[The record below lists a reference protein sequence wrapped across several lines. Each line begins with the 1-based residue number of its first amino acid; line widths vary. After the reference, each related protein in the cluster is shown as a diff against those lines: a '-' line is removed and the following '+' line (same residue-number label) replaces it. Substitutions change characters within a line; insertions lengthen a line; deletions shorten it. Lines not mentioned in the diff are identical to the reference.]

1 MEPGNLIFL
10 KLPRYSKVHW
20 DLRTTILPSYPNILS
35 WVQRRDNSLGSTYPT
50 QPSHIP
56 QGVVTNYKAGLLALI
71 WQLNMM
77 WRVRQGKDR
86 GLDREVQCRR
96 GTGVSWGTGFQLS
109 QTHHPSKPK
118 STLTQKAVL
127 RHCHALKLSVC
138 LSPRQRSS
146 MTTLHSSQGSSNGWW
161 IPRWSEKSVS
171 QSMFFKKHANCLH
184 MWKVLPLKT
193 NRVDPELH
201 WERAESSAISAL
213 LMCKQQPQSS
223 WK

>member
-56 QGVVTNYKAGLLALI
+56 QGVVTNYRAGLLALI

-127 RHCHALKLSVC
+127 RHCHALSC
-138 LSPRQRSS
+138 LSASP
-146 MTTLHSSQGSSNGWW
+146 QGSGLLWPPSIHLRDPQMVGGYLG
-161 IPRWSEKSVS
+161 EVKSLYRRVCFLK
-171 QSMFFKKHANCLH
+171 SMLTAFTCKKFSH
-184 MWKVLPLKT
+184 
-193 NRVDPELH
+193 
-201 WERAESSAISAL
+201 
-213 LMCKQQPQSS
+213 
-223 WK
+223 